1 MMVVMLASREG
12 TPCAVLKLPLVGP
25 AERGLQRETIALE
38 ALGADERLRS
48 WRGRLAPRPL
58 AHGNLDGQ
66 PYRLDTALAGQPP
79 GEPGPSTAK
88 TAAQLRAAVAA
99 IGQLHE
105 LTASELPSESDR
117 CAHWVDLHLHELE
130 SRSGLRGPALE
141 AGRRLRRELHGAV
154 CSWPGTAAAVHGDF
168 WLGNLLFDE
177 RGNGGLTGIVDWES
191 WGACELPF
199 HDLLHLL
206 LYARRATS
214 GLELGE
220 IVARHLQGGRWSA
233 FERELLER
241 HGSWN
246 AEQPSTGRHALL
258 LYWLRHAAIHARQQP
273 RRPGYRY
280 RLWERRN
287 LLPVVAAL

>member
-1 MMVVMLASREG
+1 MLAASDG
-12 TPCAVLKLPLVGP
+12 TPGAVLKLPLAGP
-25 AERGLQRETIALE
+25 AERGLQRETTALD
-38 ALGADERLRS
+38 ALAADDRLRS
-48 WRGRLAPRPL
+48 WRRLAPRPL
-58 AHGNLDGQ
+58 ARGSLDGQ
-66 PYRLDTALAGQPP
+66 PYRLDTALPGQSP
-79 GEPGPSTAK
+79 GESRLSAVK
-88 TAAQLRAAVAA
+88 TQARLGAAAAA
-99 IGQLHE
+99 IAQLHE

-130 SRSGLRGPALE
+130 SRSGRRGPALE

-154 CSWPGTAAAVHGDF
+154 RSWPGTAAAVHGDF
-168 WLGNLLFDE
+168 WLGNLLLDE
-177 RGNGGLTGIVDWES
+177 PGDGLTGIVDWES

-220 IVARHLQGGRWSA
+220 IVARHLQGGRWSPC
-233 FERELLER
+233 ERELLER

-246 AEQPSTGRHALL
+246 AEQPPTGRHALL